1 MSSILPPVPYVHR
14 LRVRYS
20 ECDPQQHVFNANY
33 LMYFDVTMTEL
44 WRDRLGGYDEMLS
57 AGVDMVVA
65 EAKVRYLAPAR
76 FDDLLEIEPVVSH
89 LGTTSLVT
97 QLLVRRGEEL
107 LAEGELRHV
116 FVDTATMTKTAPPEP
131 VRAGLGELRG

>member
-1 MSSILPPVPYVHR
+1 MPYVHR

-20 ECDPQQHVFNANY
+20 ECDAQQHVFNANY

-44 WRDRLGGYDEMLS
+44 WRDRLGGYDEMLA

-65 EAKVRYLAPAR
+65 EATIRYLAPAR
-76 FDDLLEIEPVVSH
+76 FDDELEIEPVVSH

-97 QLLVRRGEEL
+97 RLLVRRGDDL

-116 FVDTATMTKTAPPEP
+116 FVDTQTMSKTPLPDP
-131 VRAGLGELRG
+131 VRAALQAL

>member
-1 MSSILPPVPYVHR
+1 MPYIHR
-14 LRVRYS
+14 LRVRYN
-20 ECDPQQHVFNANY
+20 ECDAQQQVFNANY
-33 LMYFDVTMTEL
+33 LTYFDVTMTEL
-44 WRDRLGGYDEMLS
+44 WRDRLGGYEEMLD

-97 QLLVRRGEEL
+97 QLLVRRDDDL

-116 FVDTATMTKTAPPEP
+116 FVDTRTMTKTALPDW
-131 VRAGLGELRG
+131 VREGLGELRT

>member
-1 MSSILPPVPYVHR
+1 MPYVHR

-20 ECDPQQHVFNANY
+20 ECDAQQHVFNANY

-44 WRDRLGGYDEMLS
+44 WRDRLGGYDAMLA

-65 EAKVRYLAPAR
+65 EASVRYLAPAR

-97 QLLVRRGEEL
+97 KLLVRRDGDM

-116 FVDTATMTKTAPPEP
+116 FVDTATMTKTPLPDP
-131 VRAGLGELRG
+131 VRTGLQAL